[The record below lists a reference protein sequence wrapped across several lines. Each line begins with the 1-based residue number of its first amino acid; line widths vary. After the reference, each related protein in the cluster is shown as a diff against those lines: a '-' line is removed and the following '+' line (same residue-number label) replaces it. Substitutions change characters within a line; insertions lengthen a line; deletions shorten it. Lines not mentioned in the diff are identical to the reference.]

1 MQRLKKR
8 AEFKAVGRGARTER
22 SGFVL
27 QALCEAADA
36 AGDNPPRF
44 GFTVTKRTGN
54 SVERNRIRRRLKA
67 AVSERLSGAR
77 PGCSYV
83 LVGRRSAL
91 TRSYP
96 ELLSDLEVAF
106 ERVHNAVDRR
116 PSRRRARDS

>member
-1 MQRLKKR
+1 MERLKKR
-8 AEFKAVGRGARTER
+8 VEFKAVARGVRCER
-22 SGFVL
+22 PAFVL
-27 QALCEAADA
+27 QARCEA

-67 AVSERLSGAR
+67 AVGEGGGQAR
-77 PGCSYV
+77 QGCSYV

-91 TRSYP
+91 SRSYP
-96 ELLSDLEVAF
+96 DLLSDLEVAF

-116 PSRRRARDS
+116 PQRRRARDS

>member
-27 QALCEAADA
+27 QALCEA

-77 PGCSYV
+77 QGCSYV

-91 TRSYP
+91 TRPYP

-116 PSRRRARDS
+116 PQRRRARDT